1 MIEKMNMTMFCVNDN
16 ISYDDYHPRANHIR
30 KILNHHNNNRE

>member
-16 ISYDDYHPRANHIR
+16 ISYDDCHPSVNHIK
-30 KILNHHNNNRE
+30 KIQNHRSNNRE